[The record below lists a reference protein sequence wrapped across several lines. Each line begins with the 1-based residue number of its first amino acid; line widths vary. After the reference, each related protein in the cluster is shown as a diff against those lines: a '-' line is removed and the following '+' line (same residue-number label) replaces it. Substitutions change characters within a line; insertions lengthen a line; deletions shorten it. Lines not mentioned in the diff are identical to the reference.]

1 MQEDKGGGCIS
12 LLTAL
17 TSEYIWLW
25 YTFEKVELRS
35 AAVLG
40 REPLTGT
47 DKTLYW
53 KLVCSLSN
61 SYWRWGGCSFTNW
74 KFMSI
79 ILLKRMF
86 LAYEL
91 WDLSKAPLLLAIPW
105 VSLNEAAELEFKLR

>member
-1 MQEDKGGGCIS
+1 
-12 LLTAL
+12 L
-17 TSEYIWLW
+17 
-25 YTFEKVELRS
+25 
-35 AAVLG
+35 
-40 REPLTGT
+40 
-47 DKTLYW
+47 

-61 SYWRWGGCSFTNW
+61 CYLRWAGFSFTNW

-91 WDLSKAPLLLAIPW
+91 WVLSKAPLLLGLPV